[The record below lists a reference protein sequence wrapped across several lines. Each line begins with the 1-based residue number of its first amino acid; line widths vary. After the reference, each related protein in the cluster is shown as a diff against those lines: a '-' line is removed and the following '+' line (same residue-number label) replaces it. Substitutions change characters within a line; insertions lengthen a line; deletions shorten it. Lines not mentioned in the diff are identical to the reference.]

1 MRADM
6 SKVLVERPRTGR
18 AMAKYKRKGI
28 VRDAVWAEREDAQTT
43 YESMKAKKYRWGH
56 KDLNENL
63 APFWRFIG
71 GCVGRPWAKVYAEIC
86 EHVDR
91 SSAVQAH
98 ILQHVW
104 DRVERNPI
112 YRDGK
117 VYSLPRFFNELREID
132 RFSYYI
138 DQHGILRRGVAMSY
152 RQREVLRDAQK
163 NAPRYVVLGPG
174 RVAKQDGS
182 GIWYE
187 VAVAEKPRG
196 VPVRDA
202 WFNEEILTDDP
213 YFFRW
218 NAATEYGGKLL
229 YAVSKRAMNS
239 REIARLPVGR

>member
-1 MRADM
+1 MRSDM
-6 SKVLVERPRTGR
+6 AKVLVERPRTGR
-18 AMAKYKRKGI
+18 AMAKYKRRGT
-28 VRDAVWAEREDAQTT
+28 VREATWAEREDAQTT
-43 YESMKAKKYRWGH
+43 YESMRAKKYRWWH

-63 APFWRFIG
+63 APFWRFID
-71 GCVGRPWAKVYAEIC
+71 GCIGRPWAKVYAEIC

-117 VYSLPRFFNELREID
+117 VYSLPRFISEPREID

-138 DQHGILRRGVAMSY
+138 DQHGILRRGKGLTY
-152 RQREVLRDAQK
+152 RQLEVLRKPEKGTALFV
-163 NAPRYVVLGPG
+163 ALGLG
-174 RVAKQDGS
+174 RVAKQDES
-182 GIWYE
+182 GNWYE

-196 VPVRDA
+196 VTVRDA

-218 NAATEYGGKLL
+218 NTVTEYGGKLL

-239 REIARLPVGR
+239 REIARIPGR

>member
-6 SKVLVERPRTGR
+6 AKLLVERPRTGR
-18 AMAKYKRKGI
+18 AMARYKRKGT
-28 VRDAVWAEREDAQTT
+28 VREATWAEREDAQPSHA
-43 YESMKAKKYRWGH
+43 SMCSKKYRWWY

-63 APFWRFIG
+63 APFWRFLG

-86 EHVDR
+86 ENVDR

-117 VYSLPRFFNELREID
+117 VYSLPRFLSELREID

-138 DQHGILRRGVAMSY
+138 DRLGILRRGKGLSY
-152 RQREVLRDAQK
+152 RQQQALRKDS
-163 NAPRYVVLGPG
+163 PRYVVLSFG
-174 RVAKQDGS
+174 RIAKQDGS
-182 GIWYE
+182 GNWYE

-196 VPVRDA
+196 VTVRDA
-202 WFNEEILTDDP
+202 WLNRDLVGESEYGWTP
-213 YFFRW
+213 VV
-218 NAATEYGGKLL
+218 EYGGKLL

-239 REIARLPVGR
+239 REIARISGR